1 MLGTWTGLMSFE
13 LREQMLRLF
22 PETFT
27 VPSRYA
33 RHMMVVADLAGD
45 EGAIEDAVCGG
56 VEVAAGARLLTGR
69 TV

>member
-1 MLGTWTGLMSFE
+1 MWVIRMSFE

-33 RHMMVVADLAGD
+33 WHMMVVADLAGD
-45 EGAIEDAVCGG
+45 EGAIEDAV
-56 VEVAAGARLLTGR
+56 VAAWKLQLEHDS
-69 TV
+69 